1 MKVKV
6 KVIPKSS
13 VNKICEKMA
22 NGVLKIKITAP
33 AVDNKANEELIK
45 FLSKEM
51 KKKKSQIKIISG
63 ITSREKILEIE

>member
-1 MKVKV
+1 
-6 KVIPKSS
+6 
-13 VNKICEKMA
+13 MA

-51 KKKKSQIKIISG
+51 KKKKSQVKIVSG
-63 ITSREKILEIE
+63 FTSREKILEIE

>member
-1 MKVKV
+1 MILKI

-13 VNKICEKMA
+13 VNKICEEMA
-22 NGVLKIKITAP
+22 NGILKIKITAP

-63 ITSREKILEIE
+63 FTSREKTLEIE

>member
-1 MKVKV
+1 MLLKIKVV
-6 KVIPKSS
+6 PKSS

-63 ITSREKILEIE
+63 FTSREKILEIE

>member
-1 MKVKV
+1 MLLKI

-13 VNKICEKMA
+13 INKICEKMS
-22 NGVLKIKITAP
+22 NDVLKIKITAP

-63 ITSREKILEIE
+63 FTSREKTLEIE